1 MRTLRLNQTYRMQ
14 DFQETEGLKI
24 IKNWMAQKD
33 FAPFTFQLETWEK
46 YYRNYSGMVVAPTG
60 FGKTYSVF
68 LAVIVDFLNFPENYK
83 DGLKLI
89 WISPLRALAKDI
101 AKAMREAIDEIG
113 LDWTVGVRNGDTPIA
128 ERASQTKKMPDI
140 LLVTPESM
148 HLLLA
153 QKNHQRFFKNL
164 KCVAIDEWHE
174 LLGSKRGV
182 LTELALSRLLS
193 YQKNVRIWGVTATIG
208 NLDEALEVLI
218 PYSIKKTK
226 VLAKEKK
233 KIEIVAVLP
242 HEVEILPWAG
252 HLGHKL
258 ADKVVPIILESKTTL
273 IFTNTRSQAEM
284 WYQILLTQHP
294 DFAGQIAIHHSSIDK
309 DLRIWIEENLSSGYL
324 KAVVSTS
331 SLDLGVD
338 FKPVDTVIQ
347 IGSAKGVARFLQR
360 AGRSGHSPFET
371 SKIFFVPTHSLELIE
386 VSALKEAVKQK
397 KIEPRVPM
405 VLTFDVL
412 VQYLITLAVGEGFM
426 KEEVYEQVKKTSAF
440 NQMTDEEWT
449 SILQFITVGG
459 GAFKNY
465 EEFHKVIIEDGI
477 YKVTSRRIAML
488 HRMNIG
494 VIVSDAM
501 LKVKVLGG
509 GYVGMVEEYFI
520 TKMKKEDKF
529 ILAGRVLEVAHIKE
543 MTVFVRNAKGKA
555 MVPSYL
561 GGRLPL
567 SSYLG
572 QFLRMKLSE
581 SLQAKSSEKELKFLH
596 PLLASQEGISHIPKE
611 DEFLVEIIKTRDGY
625 HLFMYP
631 FEGRL
636 IHEVM
641 SALIAF
647 RISKITPISF
657 SMAMN
662 DYGFELLSSQ
672 EIPLNEENLKQIL
685 TKDHLIQD
693 VLSSINATEMARR
706 KFRDIAVI
714 SGLVIQT
721 YPGQQKSNKSLQSSA
736 GLIFNVLEDYDS
748 QNILLKQAYT
758 EVFNQQIDEAR
769 LMEAFKRIEKSK
781 IILKFANSFTPL
793 SFPIKVDSL
802 RQSLSSEDLGERIKR
817 MQAEAMKKGKNIQQ
831 IVQKKLK

>member
-1 MRTLRLNQTYRMQ
+1 MSL
-14 DFQETEGLKI
+14 DFQETPGLKI
-24 IKNWMAQKD
+24 IKNWMAEKD

-46 YYRNYSGMVVAPTG
+46 YYKNYSGMVVAPTG

-68 LAVIVDFLNFPENYK
+68 LAVVTDFLNFPEKYG

-89 WISPLRALAKDI
+89 WITPLRALAKDI
-101 AKAMREAIDEIG
+101 AKAMKEAIDEIG
-113 LDWTVGVRNGDTPIA
+113 LDWTVGVRNGDTPIK
-128 ERASQTKKMPDI
+128 ERASQAKKMPDI
-140 LLVTPESM
+140 LIVTPESL

-153 QKNHQRFFKNL
+153 QKNHLRFFKNL
-164 KCVAIDEWHE
+164 KCIAIDEWHE

-182 LTELALSRLLS
+182 MTELALSRLTF
-193 YQKNVRIWGVTATIG
+193 YQKKVKVWGITATIG
-208 NLDEALEVLI
+208 NLDEAMQVLI
-218 PYSIKKTK
+218 PSGAKKTK
-226 VLAKEKK
+226 VVAKEKK
-233 KIEIVAVLP
+233 KIEIIAVLP
-242 HEVEILPWAG
+242 DEVEILPWAG
-252 HLGHKL
+252 HLGNKL

-273 IFTNTRSQAEM
+273 VFTNTRSQAEM
-284 WYQILLTQHP
+284 WYQILLQQHP

-347 IGSAKGVARFLQR
+347 IGSSKGVARFLQR

-386 VSALKEAVKQK
+386 VAALKEAVKQK
-397 KIEPRVPM
+397 IVEPRVPM
-405 VLTFDVL
+405 VMTFDAL
-412 VQYLITLAVGEGFM
+412 VQFMITLAVGDGF
-426 KEEVYEQVKKTSAF
+426 KEAELFKQIKKTNAF
-440 NQMTDEEWT
+440 QEITEEEWKQL
-449 SILQFITVGG
+449 LQFITIGG

-465 EEFHKVIIEDGI
+465 EEFHKVVIEKGI

-509 GYVGMVEEYFI
+509 SYVGMIEEYFI
-520 TKMKKEDKF
+520 TRMKKEDKF

-543 MTVFVRNAKGKA
+543 MTVYCRNAKGKA

-572 QFLRMKLSE
+572 KYLRIKLSD
-581 SLQAKSSEKELKFLH
+581 SLDAKSSEKELRFLH
-596 PLLASQEGISHIPKE
+596 PLLASQNQFSHIPKE
-611 DEFLVEIIKTRDGY
+611 DEFLVELIKTRDGF

-641 SALIAF
+641 AALIAF

-662 DYGFELLSSQ
+662 DYGFELLSST
-672 EIPLNEENLKQIL
+672 EIPLTEENLKIIL
-685 TKDHLIQD
+685 SKENLIRD

-721 YPGQQKSNKSLQSSA
+721 YPGQQKNNKSLQSSA

-748 QNILLKQAYT
+748 QNLLLKQAYA

-769 LMEAFKRIEKSK
+769 LIEAFQRIDQSK
-781 IILKFANSFTPL
+781 IILKFANNFTPL

-802 RQSLSSEDLGERIKR
+802 RQSLTSEDLSARIRR
-817 MQAEAMKKGKNIQQ
+817 MQEEAMKKGK
-831 IVQKKLK
+831 KLSR

>member
-1 MRTLRLNQTYRMQ
+1 MDN
-14 DFQETEGLKI
+14 FQNTEGLKI

-46 YYRNYSGMVVAPTG
+46 FYKNYSGMVVAPTG

-68 LAVIVDFLNFPENYK
+68 LAVIIDFLNFPEKYG
-83 DGLKLI
+83 DGLKLL
-89 WISPLRALAKDI
+89 WITPLRALAKDI
-101 AKAMREAIDEIG
+101 AKAMKEAIDEIG
-113 LDWTVGVRNGDTPIA
+113 LDWSVGVRNGDTPIS
-128 ERASQTKKMPDI
+128 ERTSQTKKMPDI
-140 LLVTPESM
+140 LLVTPESL

-153 QKNHQRFFKNL
+153 QKNNQRYFKNL
-164 KCVAIDEWHE
+164 KCIAVDEWHE
-174 LLGSKRGV
+174 LLGGKRGV
-182 LTELALSRLLS
+182 LTELALSRLTS
-193 YQKNVRIWGVTATIG
+193 YQKKIRIWGITATIG
-208 NLDEALEVLI
+208 NLDEALEVLL
-218 PYSIKKTK
+218 PYKTKKTK
-226 VLAKEKK
+226 VVAKEKK
-233 KIEIVAVLP
+233 KIDIIAVLP
-242 HEVEILPWAG
+242 DEVEILPWAG
-252 HLGHKL
+252 HLGNKL
-258 ADKVVPIILESKTTL
+258 ANKVIPIILESKTTL
-273 IFTNTRSQAEM
+273 VFTNTRSQAEM
-284 WYQILLTQHP
+284 WYQILLQQHP

-371 SKIFFVPTHSLELIE
+371 SKIYFVPTHSLELIE
-386 VSALKEAVKQK
+386 VAALKEAVKQK
-397 KIEPRVPM
+397 IIEPRFPM
-405 VLTFDVL
+405 VMTFDVL
-412 VQYLITLAVGEGFM
+412 VQYLITLAVGEGF
-426 KEEVYEQVKKTSAF
+426 KAEETFEQIKNTYAF
-440 NQMTDEEWT
+440 QEITAEEWT
-449 SILQFITVGG
+449 SILQFITIGG

-465 EEFHKVIIEDGI
+465 EEFHKVVIEEGI

-509 GYVGMVEEYFI
+509 SYVGMIEEYFI
-520 TKMKKEDKF
+520 TRMKKEDKF

-543 MTVFVRNAKGKA
+543 MTVYVRNAKGKG

-572 QFLRMKLSE
+572 QFLRMKLSQ
-581 SLQAKSSEKELKFLH
+581 SLDAKSSEKELKFLH

-672 EIPLNEENLKQIL
+672 EIPLTEENLKQIL
-685 TKDHLIQD
+685 SKENLIKD

-721 YPGQQKSNKSLQSSA
+721 YPGQQKNNKSLQSSA

-769 LMEAFKRIEKSK
+769 LVEAFNRIENSK

-817 MQAEAMKKGKNIQQ
+817 MQAEAMKKGKTVIQMARG
-831 IVQKKLK
+831 K